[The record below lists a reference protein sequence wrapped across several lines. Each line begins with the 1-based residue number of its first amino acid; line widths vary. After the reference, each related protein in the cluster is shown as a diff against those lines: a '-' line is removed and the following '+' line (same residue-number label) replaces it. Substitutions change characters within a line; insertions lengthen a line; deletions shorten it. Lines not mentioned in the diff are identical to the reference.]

1 MPPDPLPPPGDNP
14 DERLARL
21 ARRVE
26 RERRARLEAESLL
39 EEKSRA
45 LFIAN
50 RNLAQLAASLETRVA
65 ERTLEAN
72 DARERAV
79 ALAER
84 DSLTGI
90 ANRVRFTDRLGALIA
105 QARQSGEG
113 FALLLLDLDR
123 FKETNDALGHEAGDT
138 LLRCVARRLVRLP
151 GAWCVARLGGDE
163 FAAIVPAT
171 EDGIEAQVQALQARL
186 RKPLRFQG
194 QRLEVSASIGVALFP
209 QDATD
214 SRDLQRFADIALFRA
229 KVLRDCHARYEA
241 AMGREIEV
249 RRELGSELA
258 RALRI
263 GEVVPWFQPI
273 VDGTSLRPN
282 GVEALARWHH
292 PQRGLVSPG
301 DFLAIAEERR
311 LMGELFAR
319 ILRAACPVAKRWLA
333 EGVIQ
338 FLSVNVSPSQFRSGN
353 LVQDLAALLSE
364 LDFPAE
370 CLVVEIT
377 EEILMLDLDGARRQ
391 LQDIAALGVRI
402 ALDDFGVGYSNIGY
416 LRHLPF
422 HKLKLDRSLIADL
435 GKDPKVRVMLSA
447 IVDLARALDL
457 GIVAEGVEDP
467 HQALL
472 LAHLGCRDLQGY
484 LFGRPMPEAELD
496 AFFRHGASPRRA
508 AV

>member
-1 MPPDPLPPPGDNP
+1 MPPDRLPPAGTDP
-14 DERLARL
+14 DERVARMT
-21 ARRVE
+21 RRIE

-50 RNLAQLAASLETRVA
+50 QNLARLAASLESRVA

-72 DARERAV
+72 EARERAV

-90 ANRVRFTDRLGALIA
+90 ANRIRFTDQLATFIER
-105 QARQSGEG
+105 ARSSGEG
-113 FALLLLDLDR
+113 FALLLFDLDR

-138 LLRCVARRLVRLP
+138 LLRCVARRLGRLP
-151 GAWCVARLGGDE
+151 EAWCVARLGGDE
-163 FAAIVPAT
+163 FAAIIPAT
-171 EDGIEAQVQALQARL
+171 DHSIEASVQALQAKL

-194 QRLEVSASIGVALFP
+194 QRLEISTSIGVVLFP

-214 SRDLQRFADIALFRA
+214 ARDLQRFADIALFRA
-229 KVLRDCHARYEA
+229 KVLRDCHARYDAE
-241 AMGREIEV
+241 MGREIEV
-249 RRELGSELA
+249 RRELGAELST
-258 RALRI
+258 ALRT

-273 VDGTSLRPN
+273 VDGASLQPI
-282 GVEALARWHH
+282 GMEALARWRH
-292 PQRGLVSPG
+292 PQRGLVTPG

-311 LMGELFAR
+311 LMGDLFTR
-319 ILRAACPVAKRWLA
+319 MLRAACPVAKQWLA
-333 EGVIQ
+333 QGAIQ

-353 LVQDLAALLSE
+353 LAQDVASLLHE
-364 LDFPAE
+364 LEFPPGS
-370 CLVVEIT
+370 LVIEIT
-377 EEILMLDLDGARRQ
+377 EEILMLDLDRARRQ
-391 LQDIAALGVRI
+391 LEAIAALGVRI
-402 ALDDFGVGYSNIGY
+402 ALDDFGIGYSNIGY

-422 HKLKLDRSLIADL
+422 DKLKLDRSLIADL

-457 GIVAEGVEDP
+457 KIVAEGVEDP

-484 LFGRPMPEAELD
+484 LFGRPMPEAELQ
-496 AFFRHGASPRRA
+496 AYFSHRASPRRA